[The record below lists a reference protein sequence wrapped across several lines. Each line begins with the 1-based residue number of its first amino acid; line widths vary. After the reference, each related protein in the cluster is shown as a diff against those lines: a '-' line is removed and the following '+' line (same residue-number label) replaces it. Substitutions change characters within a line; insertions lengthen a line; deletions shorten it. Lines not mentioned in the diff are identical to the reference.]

1 MGHPPGTPEF
11 PSTPG
16 LDFQAD
22 SLTVREALGI
32 LETIRSCRRCGS
44 PGPWGITRGEVF
56 REVSVRAESGRVA
69 TFPQSPTVSESQQE
83 ANARFVA
90 EMGNHADWIL
100 EAVHHALNHGFR
112 P

>member
-1 MGHPPGTPEF
+1 MRHLPGTPD
-11 PSTPG
+11 SHATPG

-44 PGPWGITRGEVF
+44 PGPWGIRRGEVF
-56 REVSVRAESGRVA
+56 REVSVSNESGRIA
-69 TFPQSPTVSESQQE
+69 TFFRGPDSSESQQE

-90 EMGNHADWIL
+90 EVGNHADWIL
-100 EAVHHALNHGFR
+100 QAVHYALNHGFR